1 MKCDPYPLMFS
12 HVQTDKNKPIIN
24 EPLPD
29 YYNNNNYWNFF
40 HKEESWWDD
49 SNIFEDPFE
58 DVKDEFEF
66 EFYPMKKSNS
76 YEILEVEKDASKE
89 EIKKAFREKVL
100 KVHPDRGGTKE
111 EFVEL
116 REAYECL
123 IS

>member
-1 MKCDPYPLMFS
+1 MLFRS
-12 HVQTDKNKPIIN
+12 GR
-24 EPLPD
+24 
-29 YYNNNNYWNFF
+29 NYF

-58 DVKDEFEF
+58 DVKDEF

-100 KVHPDRGGTKE
+100 KAHPDRGGTKE

>member
-1 MKCDPYPLMFS
+1 MKCDPYPLMFCD
-12 HVQTDKNKPIIN
+12 VQTDMNKPIIN
-24 EPLPD
+24 DPLPD

-49 SNIFEDPFE
+49 SNIFEDPF
-58 DVKDEFEF
+58 VDESNTNEF
-66 EFYPMKKSNS
+66 EFYPMKKSKS
-76 YEILEVEKDASKE
+76 YEILEIEKDASKE

-100 KVHPDRGGTKE
+100 KAHPDRGGSKE
-111 EFVEL
+111 EFVQL

>member
-1 MKCDPYPLMFS
+1 MKCDPYPWMFS
-12 HVQTDKNKPIIN
+12 HVQTEKDKPIIN

-29 YYNNNNYWNFF
+29 YYNTNNYWNYFQ
-40 HKEESWWDD
+40 KEETWFDD
-49 SNIFEDPFE
+49 SNIFEDPFV
-58 DVKDEFEF
+58 DVKDEF

-100 KVHPDRGGTKE
+100 KAHPDRGGTKE

-116 REAYECL
+116 KEAYDCL